1 MSAICQALKRPRRWL
16 IFVLALVA
24 LLAQPLAAPP
34 DAAAQAGSITGIVI
48 DPDGLAPPADTVVRL
63 LNPDH
68 TTFGQA
74 NVDPGDGTFSFGAV
88 PNGNYILRAI
98 PPGSSRLTPSEP
110 VPVSVLGAPVD
121 VGRVPLTHPTILG
134 TVYAPDGLTPTAAWV
149 QVHTARRWVQTTPA
163 PGGDLRIGGLP
174 PGHYVLQ
181 AWPMHDEPYWAS
193 ERLEVAVGPD
203 ASQTISLTLTSANVY
218 GTAVDPLGQPV
229 EQAIAR
235 VMDGDGEVVGR
246 DLTSS
251 AGYLAIGGLTPGSYR
266 LVLEPPWWDGGLLPP
281 EPVPFSV
288 PPQQDLGTIYF
299 QASNKIVNGV
309 VETNTSQP
317 VVGALIDAHRLDK
330 AGRAQA
336 ISGAGGAYSIHL
348 SAGLWTLTV
357 EPVSGTTPANWL
369 YLFGPQLVHFQHD
382 SSEETK
388 TVDFQVI
395 TADSN
400 VVGTIQMPDGGVPPF
415 TVTVGIHTD
424 AGIGRSQAI
433 DPDNG
438 SFDIPVPHGA
448 YKVTIRA
455 DDREHMGPPVDPI
468 QVLPNSTTDL
478 GPLTL
483 LERNATISGIVTG
496 GGDPVGDVPLIAWRL
511 NAHGWAETRTGPD
524 GRYVLP
530 VVEGTWLVKPAPEPE
545 QPWLYT
551 GKPEEVEV
559 PDSGTATGVNFRLVA
574 ADAQIVGTLVDEQG
588 TPVADVEGWAQA
600 VNMDDPAIQN
610 GAPVEDGTF
619 AVLVPAG
626 RYGVSLKLPAGVPW
640 LAPPAQQATAGSGE
654 MSEIV
659 FVLRAKDAA
668 IAGALWDPR
677 AEQVVTGAQASVM
690 AFSEGSWVRTAVF
703 PGNGTYRVGVA
714 AGIWALGYRVDPAS
728 GYVALRHRQN
738 YPVASGQTVPAP
750 LPVAGRDGLIA
761 GIVRD
766 PSGTPLPSA
775 NIVADGLGG
784 ALGDL
789 SLRTTSDDEG
799 RFHLRLPHGHYLV
812 RATIA
817 ADTNWIHPASLNV
830 AVPEGGSVTDLELQ
844 FREPDATIRGVVTL
858 EGFDAGEV
866 APAGTVKLWA
876 YSSDD
881 GYTKNE
887 AELGGNYTLDVISR
901 TVWFV
906 GAAYQE
912 GTSYWAAAARV
923 EVPEGGATLDL
934 ELHGPHPL
942 PAPVTVSFDASQEQ
956 YVELAD
962 GTSIYI
968 PAGAMPVSG
977 TMTLHV
983 TPIATFPHQR
993 QANVYRYGYAF
1004 TAADRNGQPIE
1015 QQFNQDV
1022 LITFPYDEAELMR
1035 MGILEQGLKP
1045 AYFSTTTD
1053 SWTFPESYV
1062 VDTVADMV
1070 AMEIDHFTDFAL
1082 TGAAHYR
1089 VFLPLVLR

>member
-1 MSAICQALKRPRRWL
+1 MERPQRRLVL
-16 IFVLALVA
+16 ILALVA
-24 LLAQPLAAPP
+24 LLVQPLVAPQ
-34 DAAAQAGSITGIVI
+34 DAAAQVGSITGTVT
-48 DPDGLAPPADTVVRL
+48 DPDGLAPPTGTVVRL

-68 TTFGQA
+68 TTFGQT
-74 NVDPGDGTFSFGAV
+74 NVDPRDGSFSFGAV

-98 PPGSSRLTPSEP
+98 PPGNSRLTPSEP
-110 VPVSVLGAPVD
+110 VSVSVLGAPVD
-121 VGRVPLTHPTILG
+121 VGGVPLTHPSILG

-149 QVHTARRWVQTTPA
+149 RVHTAGRWVQTTPA
-163 PGGDLRIGGLP
+163 PGGDIQIGGLP

-181 AWPMHDEPYWAS
+181 AWPMHDEPFWTS
-193 ERLEVAVGPD
+193 ERLEVTVGPD
-203 ASQTISLTLTSANVY
+203 ASRTISLALTSADVF

-235 VMDGDGEVVGR
+235 VMDGDGQVVGR

-251 AGYLAIGGLTPGSYR
+251 GGYWAIGGLAPGSYQ
-266 LVLEPPWWDGGLLPP
+266 LALEPPWWEGGLLPP
-281 EPVPFSV
+281 EPMPFSV

-299 QASNKIVNGV
+299 QSSNKIVNGI

-317 VVGALIDAHRLDK
+317 VVGALIDAHRLDR
-330 AGRAQA
+330 AGRAHA

-348 SAGLWTLTV
+348 STGLWTLTV

-382 SSEETK
+382 TSDETK
-388 TVDFQVI
+388 TVGFRVI
-395 TADSN
+395 TADSS
-400 VVGTIQMPDGGVPPF
+400 VVGTVQMPDGGVPPF

-424 AGIGRSQAI
+424 AGIGRSQVI

-438 SFDIPVPHGA
+438 SFDISVPHGA
-448 YKVTIRA
+448 YKVAIRA
-455 DDREHMGPPVDPI
+455 DDPEYTGPPVDPI
-468 QVLPNSTTDL
+468 RVLANSTHDL
-478 GPLTL
+478 GALTL
-483 LERNATISGIVTG
+483 LERNATISGMVTG
-496 GGDPVGDVPLIAWRL
+496 GGAPVGAMPVVAWRL
-511 NAHGWAETRTGPD
+511 NAPGWARTGTGPD

-530 VVEGTWLVKPAPEPE
+530 VVEGTWLVKPAPEPD

-551 GKPEEVEV
+551 GNPEEVEV
-559 PDSGTATGVNFRLVA
+559 PDSGTATGVNFRLMA
-574 ADAQIVGTLVDEQG
+574 TNAQVVGTLVDELG
-588 TPVADVEGWAQA
+588 TPLADVEGWVQA
-600 VNMDDPAIQN
+600 VSVDDPAIQN
-610 GAPVEDGTF
+610 GAPLEDGTF
-619 AVLVPAG
+619 TVLVPAG
-626 RYGVSLKLPAGVPW
+626 WYRVSLKLPAGVPW

-654 MSEIV
+654 MSEVV

-703 PGNGTYRVGVA
+703 PGNGTFRLGVA

-728 GYVALRHRQN
+728 DYVTLRHHQS
-738 YPVASGQTVPAP
+738 YPVASGQTVLSP
-750 LPVAGRDGLIA
+750 LPVAGRDALMA

-766 PSGTPLPSA
+766 PSGAPLPGA
-775 NIVADGLGG
+775 NVVADGLGG
-784 ALGDL
+784 ALGDV
-789 SLRTTSDDEG
+789 SLRTTSGDDG

-830 AVPEGGSVTDLELQ
+830 VVPEGGSVTDLELQ
-844 FREPDATIRGVVTL
+844 FREPDATINGVVTL
-858 EGFDAGEV
+858 EGLDAGEV
-866 APAGTVKLWA
+866 ERSGMVKLWA

-881 GYTKNE
+881 GYTKAE
-887 AELGGNYTLDVISR
+887 AEPGGNYTLDVISR

-912 GTSYWAAAARV
+912 GTSYWAAAAQV
-923 EVPEGGATLDL
+923 DVPEGGAALDL

-956 YVELAD
+956 YIELAD

-977 TMTLHV
+977 TVTLHV
-983 TPIATFPHQR
+983 TPIATFPYQR
-993 QANVYRYGYAF
+993 HANVYRYGYAF

-1015 QQFNQDV
+1015 QHFNQDV

-1035 MGILEQGLKP
+1035 MGISEQGLKP

-1053 SWTFPESYV
+1053 SWTFPEGYV

-1089 VFLPLVLR
+1089 VFLPLLLR